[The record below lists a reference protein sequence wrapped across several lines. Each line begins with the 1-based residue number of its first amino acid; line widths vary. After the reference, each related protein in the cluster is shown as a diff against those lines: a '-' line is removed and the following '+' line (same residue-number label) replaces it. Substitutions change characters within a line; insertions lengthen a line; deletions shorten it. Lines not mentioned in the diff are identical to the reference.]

1 MSTAKNVLIALLLV
15 ATPLAT
21 QAFTYEVPGHANYIQ
36 VALDMC
42 IPGDEVLV
50 HPETYAFYTNG
61 ELFPIIMPDGVT
73 LRSSGGPDVTILDG
87 ATAAKLF
94 IIEGVTCTIEGF
106 TITNGF
112 ATGIPPADM
121 GAGIQARW
129 SDLTV
134 RDCYFI
140 NNDADYEGGGM
151 WCDEMVS
158 LVVEFCEFRFNDS
171 FSGGGFVASQ
181 FWDAPCFVSNSYFSD
196 NTVEDHG
203 AGIAFYDVSPWV
215 EFCTFAGGMAGF
227 DGGGVAILGMSQGFF
242 VNCTFADNWSASP
255 GSALS
260 LWAPADIDHC
270 ILASNTGSQ
279 AVQGGASWIN
289 CTDISGNPMGNWT
302 ANIVTWFPLNLN
314 FCLNPMFCGMQTPN
328 NPYLLDEGA
337 SPCSPMNSPTGML
350 VGANPPGCN
359 FVNPVENT
367 SWGVLK
373 ALYR

>member
-1 MSTAKNVLIALLLV
+1 MLSAKGVLIVLALV
-15 ATPLAT
+15 AIPLAAQGT
-21 QAFTYEVPGHANYIQ
+21 TYQVPGHADLIQ
-36 VALDMC
+36 DAINMC
-42 IPGDEVLV
+42 IPGDVVLV
-50 HPETYAFYTNG
+50 HPETYAHYSNG
-61 ELFPIIMPDGVT
+61 EDYPIIMADGVT
-73 LRSSGGPDVTILDG
+73 LVSSGGPDVTILD
-87 ATAAKLF
+87 AAMLAKVF

-106 TITNGF
+106 TITSGF
-112 ATGIPPADM
+112 ATGLPPADM

-134 RDCYFI
+134 LNCYFI

-158 LVVEFCEFRFNDS
+158 LVVDGCEFRYNDS

-181 FWDAPCFVSNSYFSD
+181 FWDAPCFVSNSYFAD

-227 DGGGVAILGMSQGFF
+227 DGGGVAILGVSQGYF

-270 ILASNTGSQ
+270 ILAFNTGGQ

-289 CTDISGNPMGNWT
+289 CTDIFGNPSGDWT
-302 ANIVTWFPLNLN
+302 ANIVTWLPMNSN
-314 FCLNPMFCGMQTPN
+314 FSLDPAFCGAETPH
-328 NPYLLDEGA
+328 NPYLLNGQL
-337 SPCSPMNSPTGML
+337 SPCTPLNSPCGDL
-350 VGANPPGCN
+350 IGANGVGCDPA
-359 FVNPVENT
+359 PVEQT
-367 SWGVLK
+367 TWGAVK